1 MRLGFIGLGNIGAPM
16 ARRYLRPE
24 FELTVHDNHAEALR
38 PFEDTGARLTTSC
51 ADLVQSSQVIA
62 VCVRDDVELL
72 AVAYGDGSLS
82 DSIEPG
88 TTVIV
93 HSTVR
98 PQTVRDLGE
107 SLALQARAAL
117 ANGELSQAQ
126 LEEIVIM
133 LAQYVGYPR
142 ASRLRSAVAPVL
154 KDGG

>member
-1 MRLGFIGLGNIGAPM
+1 M

-51 ADLVQSSQVIA
+51 ADLVLSSQVIA

-107 SLALQARAAL
+107 SLALRGGRLLGAAVTGG
-117 ANGELSQAQ
+117 AHPAAPGE
-126 LEEIVIM
+126 
-133 LAQYVGYPR
+133 
-142 ASRLRSAVAPVL
+142 RSAVGGGDAGDLRRGRPAAAPRL
-154 KDGG
+154 RRN